1 MKRQRKRLSAII
13 LTMVMILS
21 IIPFGV
27 LAKSDKNG
35 ELRAGIISDIHYYP
49 QSLIGDAENED
60 FQNMAS
66 SQGKQ
71 FVQSEGL
78 VDSALAA
85 LTEHAKEN
93 GLKYVFIPGDLS
105 KDGEYEAHAS
115 VAKKLEQFEKES
127 GVSVFVVNGNHDI
140 NNYNAC
146 SFASGEKAPARI
158 TTPEEF
164 REIYKNLGFDNAYHK
179 YTPKN
184 GKSGMLSYSA
194 RLDGGY
200 RLIAIDTAKYSED
213 ATESGKNR
221 NETAGAISPDLTEW
235 ILDEIKDAKKKG
247 ETPICMTHH
256 SLVPH
261 MELEATILQPFVLD
275 DYMQVIE
282 AFADAGM
289 HYGITGH
296 FHVSDCALH
305 VNDNGE
311 PFYDISTAALG
322 GFPNTF
328 REVTFTTDNDKVSAD
343 IQTFDV
349 DCVKNVVV
357 NGKEIPKPYTEY
369 SFAYTYRGGDAL
381 SYFNNLA
388 DSLITSVF
396 TDIQKAGGLEA
407 YIKLKGVDLE
417 EVFDG
422 LLNGGITVAGIPL
435 FTSQNLMSFLSDLF
449 KQIDENYIND
459 IDGTLKKLNP
469 IVEKLV
475 NHKMSDVPCTKFYDK
490 YGVGDA
496 SRPGNLGDL
505 VLSIMAYYLAGD
517 EDISDDAFMK
527 DVLYQMENGDT
538 AERTLNLLI
547 DVLMHDLIQDEIL
560 KTLDLNINKLF
571 PQGQLGHI
579 TGETLQLV
587 LEVIMCGDNSYMN
600 IIDFVF
606 ALGVLPY
613 ENIDAILN
621 HFMDEYLTDS
631 QYESIGHTLAVNV
644 DDFCIDENPGIKMDN
659 NVTLVYDGK
668 MPVEATSDN
677 YRKPSTVTVTLG
689 DDASA
694 ERNISWYTKY
704 SVDGTDIEIIP
715 YSDNP
720 TFTGKPTKH
729 IKSETEKAKLQY
741 PGVDF
746 GMFGI
751 MKYEFDA
758 VRHKI
763 YLTDL
768 EPGKKYCFRVG
779 DAKRG
784 WWSDVGVIETAD
796 NSDKVTFLHMTDMQS
811 QNEKQYE
818 TFANTARQAFK
829 LFPDTKFIVSTG
841 DQVDSGSN
849 SNQWKWLFNT
859 ASDTMMKTAF
869 MPTAGNH
876 EKSFDYSLDRNF
888 IFPTSPEQD
897 ASTGR
902 YYSFDYNNVHVM
914 ILNTN
919 NLTKDGALS
928 EDQVNWLRQ
937 DASKSDAQWKIVAF
951 HKAVYSN
958 GSHFDDSDVIE
969 LREQLGK
976 LMPELGIDVVLQ
988 GHDHVYLRTDAMDS
1002 NKVVPSE
1009 TKTVTYQGRE
1019 YKMKLDPKGS
1029 VYVISACAGVKK
1041 YTAKPNEETDKLFP
1055 RAESIVN
1062 ADAPVFSAF
1071 TIDGSSLY
1079 MDAYRVIGDKT
1090 ERIDSFA
1097 LSKAPDSEDM
1107 TKPED
1112 TTTDEGTTAPVVTA
1126 PEEST
1131 IPDDTDKTTITSE
1144 VSLNETTK
1152 REPIVNTG
1160 DSTRILAVL
1169 LPMAVCA
1176 GVAVT
1181 VKKKRK

>member
-1 MKRQRKRLSAII
+1 MKKQRKRLSAII
-13 LTMVMILS
+13 LAIVMIAS
-21 IIPFGV
+21 IIPFGA
-27 LAKSDKNG
+27 LAVNEKHG
-35 ELRAGIISDIHYYP
+35 ELNAGIVSDIHYYP
-49 QSLIGDAENED
+49 QSLIGDAESED
-60 FQNMAS
+60 FKNFAS

-71 FVQSEGL
+71 FVQSDGL
-78 VDSALAA
+78 VDSAFAA

-93 GLKYVFIPGDLS
+93 GLKYVFIPGDMT
-105 KDGEYEAHAS
+105 KDGEYEAHTAL
-115 VAKKLEQFEKES
+115 AKKLEQFEKDS
-127 GVSVFVVNGNHDI
+127 GIEVFVVNGNHDI

-146 SFASGEKAPARI
+146 SFASGEKKPARI

-164 REIYKNLGFDNAYHK
+164 REIYKNLGLDNAYHI

-200 RLIAIDTAKYSED
+200 RLIAMDVAKYSSD
-213 ATESGKNR
+213 ATEAGVNE
-221 NETAGAISPDLTEW
+221 NETSGAISPDLMEW
-235 ILDEIKDAKKKG
+235 VLAEIKDAKKKG
-247 ETPICMTHH
+247 ETPIGMMHH

-275 DYMQVIE
+275 NYMEVTE

-322 GFPNTF
+322 SFPNTF
-328 REVTFTTDNDKVSAD
+328 REVTFTTDGDKVSAD
-343 IQTFDV
+343 IRTFDV

-357 NGKEIPKPYTEY
+357 NGKEIPKPYNEY
-369 SFAYTYRGGDAL
+369 SFAYTYGDGDPL
-381 SYFNNLA
+381 SYVNGLV
-388 DSLITSVF
+388 DGLIRSIF
-396 TDIQKAGGLEA
+396 TDIQKAGGLEK
-407 YIKLKGVDLE
+407 YLTLKGINLE

-422 LLNGGITVAGIPL
+422 LLNGGINVAGIPL
-435 FTSQNLMSFLSDLF
+435 FTSKNLMSFLSDLF
-449 KQIDENYIND
+449 KQIDKNYIND
-459 IDGTLKKLNP
+459 IDGTLNKLNP
-469 IVEKLV
+469 IIEKLV
-475 NHKMSDVPCTKFYDK
+475 TFKVSDKPCTKFLDK

-496 SRPGNLGDL
+496 EHPGNLGDL
-505 VLSIMAYYLAGD
+505 VLSIMAYYLQGD
-517 EDISDDAFMK
+517 EDISDDVFMK
-527 DVLYQMENGDT
+527 DALYQMENGDT
-538 AERTLNLLI
+538 AERLLNTLI
-547 DVLMHDLIQDEIL
+547 DVLLHDLIQDEIL
-560 KTLDLNINKLF
+560 SNLDLNINKLF
-571 PQGQLGHI
+571 PQGQLGYI

-587 LEVIMCGDNSYMN
+587 LEVIMRGDNSYMN

-644 DDFCIDENPGIKMDN
+644 DDFCIDENPGFKKDN

-668 MPVEATSDN
+668 MNVEVTSDN

-689 DDASA
+689 DDAST

-704 SVDGTDIEIIP
+704 SVEGTDIEIIP
-715 YSDNP
+715 YSENP
-720 TFTGKPTKH
+720 SFTGKPTKH

-746 GMFGI
+746 GIFGI
-751 MKYEFDA
+751 MTYEFNA

-796 NSDKVTFLHMTDMQS
+796 NSDKVTFIHMTDMQS

-849 SNQWKWLFNT
+849 ANQWKWLFNT

-897 ASTGR
+897 ATTGR

-919 NLTKDGALS
+919 NLNKDGSLS
-928 EDQVNWLRQ
+928 GDQLNWLRE
-937 DASKSDAQWKIVAF
+937 DAEKSDAQWKVVAF

-958 GSHFDDSDVIE
+958 GSHFDDKDVIK
-969 LREQLGK
+969 LREQLGE
-976 LMPELGIDVVLQ
+976 LMPDLGIDVVLQ
-988 GHDHVYLRTDAMDS
+988 GHDHVYLRTDVMDS
-1002 NKVVPSE
+1002 NKVVSGE
-1009 TKTVTYQGRE
+1009 TKTVTYNGRE

-1071 TIDGSSLY
+1071 TIDGDTLY

-1097 LSKAPDSEDM
+1097 LSKASDPDDVTTPTEPS
-1107 TKPED
+1107 KPD
-1112 TTTDEGTTAPVVTA
+1112 TSVPDTSSPEKPSDVTTETGKPTVDSGTT
-1126 PEEST
+1126 E
-1131 IPDDTDKTTITSE
+1131 
-1144 VSLNETTK
+1144 
-1152 REPIVNTG
+1152 REPIANTG